1 MLIKTFTKCNWDDRI
16 SRMASNDWLNTIL
29 VLALLTITGSVV
41 FVCFYLVKALK
52 SFTKLVDNLEDTAED
67 VKLIKNQ
74 LKVKVLTT
82 FIAVLAGLLGRFLKK
97 RG

>member
-1 MLIKTFTKCNWDDRI
+1 MT
-16 SRMASNDWLNTIL
+16 SGEMLNTIL
-29 VLALLTITGSVV
+29 ILALLTITGSVV
-41 FVCFYLVKALK
+41 FVSFYLAKALK

-67 VKLIKNQ
+67 IKLLKNQ

-82 FIAVLAGLLGRFLKK
+82 FIAVLAGLFGRFLKK